1 VRRPLAAL
9 GLLLALGAVFA
20 SAAGAQ
26 TPLLTPQDAADLT
39 ESLADAQAKQGVCY
53 GYVVTINGTVTDQG
67 SSTGG
72 AGRALDRE
80 RCGRGFASLEA
91 NLVYTCETCDGED
104 SALVNI
110 VSSFPDPPT
119 TEDLEGFGLQSG
131 DLLGEQD
138 DTTLFNMVGALPL
151 LVADRGLAQP
161 VGFEAPERVAA
172 TDRPT
177 GSPGSDF
184 LRDAWPLLALS
195 AFLVLMGPAYWV
207 YKRRNA

>member
-1 VRRPLAAL
+1 MSRGLAAL
-9 GLLLALGAVFA
+9 ALLLVLGAVFPFAA
-20 SAAGAQ
+20 SAQ

-39 ESLADAQAKQGVCY
+39 ESLADAQAEQGVCY
-53 GYVVTINGTVTDQG
+53 GYVVTINGAVTDQG

-72 AGRALDRE
+72 AGRALDPG
-80 RCGRGFASLEA
+80 RCGKGFAALEA
-91 NLVYTCETCDGED
+91 ALTYTCETCDGED

-110 VSSFPDPPT
+110 ASSFPDPPT
-119 TEDLEGFGLQSG
+119 IEDLEGFGLKSG

-151 LVADRGLAQP
+151 LVADRGLAKP
-161 VGFEAPERVAA
+161 VGFEAPEQVAA

-184 LRDAWPLLALS
+184 LRNAWPLLALS

-207 YKRRNA
+207 HKRRNA